1 MKTTLSPRLS
11 VTPEG
16 RPDIWLPTKDSLLS
30 YIAFKAFEQIHCF
43 LPVNGAL
50 IGALIGA
57 DWDVESVVE
66 EIQHPDAVVAVFTNP
81 HTNAGHSLAI
91 KRSNP
96 PGLKCFDIG
105 PITHAD
111 LEVTR

>member
-43 LPVNGAL
+43 LPVNVAL
-50 IGALIGA
+50 LGA
-57 DWDVESVVE
+57 DWDVESVVK

-81 HTNAGHSLAI
+81 NTNAGHSLAI
-91 KRSNP
+91 TRSNP
-96 PGLKCFDIG
+96 RGLKCFDIG

-111 LEVTR
+111 LEVAR